1 MGGPWSTLFG
11 HINQIPLMEI
21 FLLFVSHC
29 VPSLSLV
36 NSFLKN
42 TQTLFLPFSENLPQ
56 NYPPFKRV
64 FLAKENFLPICPLWH
79 GSLLL
84 GFDYGC
90 HEGVAMVP
98 PSISLNLN
106 TKHYF
111 LPHCS
116 NSNSN
121 SNSIFATFLRQ
132 ICKLCSQAFCI
143 NSCSSL
149 FLQISK
155 IFNNNKLLHLHNH

>member
-1 MGGPWSTLFG
+1 MKRQRKVVWGMGGPWSTLFG
-11 HINQIPLMEI
+11 HIDQIPLMEI

-42 TQTLFLPFSENLPQ
+42 TQTLFFPFSENLPQ

-79 GSLLL
+79 SSLLL
-84 GFDYGC
+84 GFDHGC
-90 HEGVAMVP
+90 HERVAMVP

-106 TKHYF
+106 LLFFTSLQLQLH
-111 LPHCS
+111 
-116 NSNSN
+116 
-121 SNSIFATFLRQ
+121 
-132 ICKLCSQAFCI
+132 FCNI
-143 NSCSSL
+143 SSTDL
-149 FLQISK
+149 
-155 IFNNNKLLHLHNH
+155 